1 MEGKRLG
8 SQGAEAASP
17 PASHR
22 SCAGPATAAAG
33 RDKKKKKKKKEEE
46 EEEEDVS
53 LDVAGGRSP
62 RTSRTPRSRARLR

>member
-8 SQGAEAASP
+8 SQGAEAALP

-46 EEEEDVS
+46 EEEDVS

-62 RTSRTPRSRARLR
+62 RRSRTPRLRARLQ

>member
-1 MEGKRLG
+1 MR
-8 SQGAEAASP
+8 
-17 PASHR
+17 R
-22 SCAGPATAAAG
+22 SSDGGG
-33 RDKKKKKKKKEEE
+33 RDKKKKKEEEEE

>member
-1 MEGKRLG
+1 MR
-8 SQGAEAASP
+8 
-17 PASHR
+17 R
-22 SCAGPATAAAG
+22 SSDGG
-33 RDKKKKKKKKEEE
+33 GGDKKKKEEEEE